1 MRNWR
6 ARLHRV
12 SLLHRYL
19 AEPEFR
25 AEVSLYLSLGLNL
38 LYALYKSAAGLYYRS
53 AWFGSMALY
62 YILLGAERFYLLR
75 HVRSGRQDRPRQ
87 LRGCRF
93 CGCLLLALTAAILA
107 MGFHTISGGRSIR
120 YPGSMIYAAAAYTFY
135 SLGAA
140 AANLVRCRRL
150 DSPVHAAAR
159 AVTLAT
165 ALVSLFFLQT
175 AMFASF
181 GDGAPW
187 QASMSL
193 ATGIGV
199 LLLISGMALFMI
211 IHTSRS
217 IAALSPRR

>member
-1 MRNWR
+1 MGNWR
-6 ARLHRV
+6 ARLHGA
-12 SLLHRYL
+12 SLLRRYMTE
-19 AEPEFR
+19 AEFR
-25 AEVSLYLSLGLNL
+25 AEASLYLPLGLNL
-38 LYALYKSAAGLYYRS
+38 LYALYKGAAGLYYRS

-62 YILLGAERFYLLR
+62 YILLSAERFYLLH
-75 HVRSGRQDRPRQ
+75 HVRNGRRDMGRQ
-87 LRGCRF
+87 LRCYRF
-93 CGCLLLALTAAILA
+93 CGCLLLVSTAAILA
-107 MGFHTISGGRSIR
+107 MGFHTISGGHSIR

-140 AANLVRCRRL
+140 AVQLARCRRL
-150 DSPVHAAAR
+150 DSPVRAASK

-175 AMFASF
+175 AMFTAF

-187 QASMSL
+187 QAPMNL

-211 IHTSRS
+211 VHGGRS
-217 IAALSPRR
+217 IAAVSPRQ